1 MSAMYESQIYISK
14 KTNYKFLYFGNVME
28 WSETNFPD
36 VSNLLDISYLS
47 EIAEVPV
54 ETPKFEDYHRPFH
67 FRLQDKLE

>member
-1 MSAMYESQIYISK
+1 MSAMYESQIYIK
-14 KTNYKFLYFGNVME
+14 KKKQKLYFGNVME

-36 VSNLLDISYLS
+36 FSNLLDISYLS